1 MLIHKRRVPTFKKV
15 TKISNLSS
23 THLVSNIRHQHRY
36 NRKFQTS
43 DVLLNSFEST
53 YGTTYDYL
61 SVMHYGSYAFSIN
74 NERTIETKNE
84 KYQNLIGNRAT
95 FTSSDMNYIN
105 ILYSYSEDDLDASRC
120 TCNAFD
126 ISGFQIQHSTNGHY
140 SINNSLF
147 NQRIRFKILHLNA

>member
-1 MLIHKRRVPTFKKV
+1 M
-15 TKISNLSS
+15 
-23 THLVSNIRHQHRY
+23 Y
-36 NRKFQTS
+36 NRKFEIF
-43 DVLLNSFEST
+43 DALLNSFKST

-105 ILYSYSEDDLDASRC
+105 ILYSYSQDDADASRC
-120 TCNAFD
+120 SCSTFD
-126 ISGFQIQHSTNGHY
+126 ISGFQIQQTSNGLYH
-140 SINNSLF
+140 SINDSLY
-147 NQRIRFKILHLNA
+147 NHRIRFYKTIFCEFSISIFQSGISRSKYGCETYLLIRNYIETV